1 MMAYCMNC
9 LVLTF
14 IFLFFHFEKNHLF
27 VFWMPSVWPFG
38 MHQNSAIHG
47 LCHRSVFFHGQ
58 QTEIT
63 SKWRNGRKE
72 NTFLLGLAESSRSLA
87 IIYPVC
93 SRSTPSWVLI
103 YVWSSFGIGM
113 SPAGSL
119 GGYTI
124 ILEVTQVDES
134 ESGNAGYKLELQAGS
149 IEETWNNFECPNI
162 CSPTQ
167 IFPPPLK
174 WVRSGV
180 PVPGPV
186 DFRTLLNSD
195 N

>member
-1 MMAYCMNC
+1 
-9 LVLTF
+9 
-14 IFLFFHFEKNHLF
+14 
-27 VFWMPSVWPFG
+27 
-38 MHQNSAIHG
+38 
-47 LCHRSVFFHGQ
+47 
-58 QTEIT
+58 
-63 SKWRNGRKE
+63 
-72 NTFLLGLAESSRSLA
+72 
-87 IIYPVC
+87 
-93 SRSTPSWVLI
+93 
-103 YVWSSFGIGM
+103 M

-174 WVRSGV
+174 
-180 PVPGPV
+180 
-186 DFRTLLNSD
+186 
-195 N
+195 